1 MNKVEIKIYRFT
13 GKQLFFTIPEFVCH
27 ECDMVVRLVNK
38 VVEKIESESV
48 SVQVYPWIN
57 NMLSSLK
64 KGGWHPPVIMIN
76 GKVFSQ
82 GIVPDEQEFK
92 KEILKEIQKA
102 KV

>member
-27 ECDMVVRLVNK
+27 ECDIVIRLVDK
-38 VVEKIESESV
+38 IVEKIESESI

-57 NMLSSLK
+57 NILSSLK

-76 GKVFSQ
+76 DKVFSQ
-82 GIVPDEQEFK
+82 GIVPDEQKLER
-92 KEILKEIQKA
+92 EILEEIQKL
-102 KV
+102 KI